1 MLVPYTP
8 ISELSEEEKRKAT
21 AQQCFVP
28 KDGFIIV
35 NGKVVNVNE
44 LKGLIKPPVRQNLFE

>member
-8 ISELSEEEKRKAT
+8 IAELSEEEKRRA
-21 AQQCFVP
+21 ASQQP

-44 LKGLIKPPVRQNLFE
+44 LKAQAKPPVRQNLFE